1 MLCSLFLFLEGIG
14 LCRSFLPW
22 KAVAGSEVRQ
32 VGSEVS
38 RTASAKDLQ
47 DGNQKGARHHAFLNQ
62 GSLLDLRN
70 KMLVKGFWGLW
81 VQCCSPA
88 RSRSTGRRPSRVF
101 HRYRCWQQPWA
112 CEEEEAAQG
121 AQAGRS
127 KSKSDRAN
135 SNTFNTKGPMQ
146 PAAHASK

>member
-1 MLCSLFLFLEGIG
+1 MQSVP
-14 LCRSFLPW
+14 SFLRGYWALSVFSTMEGCCRLGGSTSWVGGFENSFGKGSTGW
-22 KAVAGSEVRQ
+22 KSE
-32 VGSEVS
+32 
-38 RTASAKDLQ
+38 
-47 DGNQKGARHHAFLNQ
+47 GARHHAFLNQ

-88 RSRSTGRRPSRVF
+88 RSRPTGRRPSRVF

-127 KSKSDRAN
+127 KSKSDRVN